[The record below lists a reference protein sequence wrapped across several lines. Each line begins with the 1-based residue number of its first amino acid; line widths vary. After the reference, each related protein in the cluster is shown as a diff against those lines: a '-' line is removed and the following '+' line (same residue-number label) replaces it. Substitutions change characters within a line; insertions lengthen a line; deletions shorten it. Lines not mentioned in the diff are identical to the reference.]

1 MIEREAEATWR
12 GDLAHGNGT
21 YRAGDVERPYS
32 FGSRFEAKEGSNP
45 EELIGAA
52 LTSCFAMALSHDL
65 AAAGHVPTEVN
76 ASARVH
82 LDADALAITRVE
94 LRTRGEVPNLDEAT
108 FRSYAEQAKENCPV
122 ARVLAG
128 TEIELVE
135 ARLG

>member
-1 MIEREAEATWR
+1 MIERDAEATWR

-21 YRAGDVERPYS
+21 FRAGDVERPYS

-52 LTSCFAMALSHDL
+52 LASCFAMALAHDL
-65 AAAGHVPTEVN
+65 AAAGHEPSEVH
-76 ASARVH
+76 AAARVH
-82 LDADALAITRVE
+82 LDADAQAITRVE
-94 LRTRGEVPNLDEAT
+94 LRTRGEVPDIDEDT
-108 FRSYAEQAKENCPV
+108 FRSHAEEAKENCPV

-128 TEIELVE
+128 AEIELVE